1 MFCRVRPIRI
11 REAWISG
18 FGPIQNPLGGR
29 PRPRFNLRLAGLD
42 ENVGR
47 FASYRDDHLLVK
59 PWPHFGIVGDEGIY
73 GYFGSASRSRA
84 VPVIVRP

>member
-1 MFCRVRPIRI
+1 MSSNNNVRDRT
-11 REAWISG
+11 
-18 FGPIQNPLGGR
+18 
-29 PRPRFNLRLAGLD
+29 LALMCIGAAASS
-42 ENVGR
+42 
-47 FASYRDDHLLVK
+47 ASYRDDHLLVK

>member
-1 MFCRVRPIRI
+1 M
-11 REAWISG
+11 S
-18 FGPIQNPLGGR
+18 LGTTV
-29 PRPRFNLRLAGLD
+29 LI
-42 ENVGR
+42 V
-47 FASYRDDHLLVK
+47 DDHLLVK